1 MKHFSGF
8 INERVTSGLIQT
20 DNSHRHY
27 QLTGL
32 HGTKSI
38 EKKRKITYSIF
49 AAHDDLS
56 KYFEFDLFGFVQR
69 MIDSIWDGKY

>member
-27 QLTGL
+27 QIAGL
-32 HGTKSI
+32 HGKKSI
-38 EKKRKITYSIF
+38 EKEKENNLFNF

-69 MIDSIWDGKY
+69 MIDSMWDGKY